1 MEGRGGGVGGLG
13 GVKMAV
19 NAAVTIEEAGDW
31 TAAGEGSSKE
41 RNKEERLFFI
51 ESCWR

>member
-1 MEGRGGGVGGLG
+1 MEGRRGEWGG

-41 RNKEERLFFI
+41 RNKKERLFFI